1 VLDVERGISMFH
13 QVNTPVLGVVENMSF
28 FECPKCGNH
37 DEVFGSGGAA
47 RIEQDLGVPV
57 IGRIPLVQDVRV
69 SGDAGVPLVVG
80 RPDHPVSQ
88 IYREIAEKVLEAVAR
103 EREESPAP
111 RIVG

>member
-1 VLDVERGISMFH
+1 MFN

-37 DEVFGSGGAA
+37 DEIFGSGGAA
-47 RIEQDLGVPV
+47 RIEQTFGIPV
-57 IGRIPLVQDVRV
+57 LGRIPLVVDVRA

-80 RPDHPVSQ
+80 QPDHPISR
-88 IYREIAEKVLEAVAR
+88 IYREIADKVMEAVAR
-103 EREESPAP
+103 EREDAAAP